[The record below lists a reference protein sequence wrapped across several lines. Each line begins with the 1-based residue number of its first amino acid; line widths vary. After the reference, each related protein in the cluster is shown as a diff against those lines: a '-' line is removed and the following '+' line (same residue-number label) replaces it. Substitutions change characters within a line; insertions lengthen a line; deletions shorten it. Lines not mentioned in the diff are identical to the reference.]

1 MTNYIKDQ
9 LGMSNRI
16 IFLKSALAY
25 LKGRQLVVETELKEL
40 EERLWYM
47 NKR

>member
-1 MTNYIKDQ
+1 MHFIQDT

-25 LKGRQLVVETELKEL
+25 LKGRQEVVENELKEL
-40 EERLWYM
+40 EERLFYM
-47 NKR
+47 NRR